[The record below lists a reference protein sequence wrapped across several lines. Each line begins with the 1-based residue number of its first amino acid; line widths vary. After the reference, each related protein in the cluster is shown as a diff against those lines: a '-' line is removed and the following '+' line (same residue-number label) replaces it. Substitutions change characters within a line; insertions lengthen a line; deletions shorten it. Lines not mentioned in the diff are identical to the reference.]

1 MIKKAKLNN
10 IQGLFFCFS
19 KNTPNLYFVSAA
31 AWAFIFASRRTVQKK
46 TNQKKLHSAN
56 SRSQNS
62 IYQLVKIKTLAQ
74 NFDRV
79 QTVLSDIW
87 NHYFIN
93 IFSRMAVIKNWMKI
107 TDKDKKLSQ

>member
-1 MIKKAKLNN
+1 MIKKAILNN

-31 AWAFIFASRRTVQKK
+31 ALAFIFFRKK

-62 IYQLVKIKTLAQ
+62 INQLVKIKTLAQ
-74 NFDRV
+74 NFDSV
-79 QTVLSDIW
+79 QTVLSDIRKH
-87 NHYFIN
+87 NFIN
-93 IFSRMAVIKNWMKI
+93 I
-107 TDKDKKLSQ
+107 